1 MCYDSSFVGTEEE
14 IAKENELQYILRID
28 RLIGAIAKSKCWI
41 SVVVMEDSLLSNSE
55 YADGRIQRP

>member
-1 MCYDSSFVGTEEE
+1 MCCDSSFVGTEEE

-41 SVVVMEDSLLSNSE
+41 SVVVMEDYYVCHTSSPFLMV
-55 YADGRIQRP
+55 